1 MKAQLRK
8 ISLSFIILLLQVLP
22 VIQEELFWVFNDKG

>member
-8 ISLSFIILLLQVLP
+8 IASLLIIMFIQVLP
-22 VIQEELFWVFNDKG
+22 AIQEELFWVFNDKG